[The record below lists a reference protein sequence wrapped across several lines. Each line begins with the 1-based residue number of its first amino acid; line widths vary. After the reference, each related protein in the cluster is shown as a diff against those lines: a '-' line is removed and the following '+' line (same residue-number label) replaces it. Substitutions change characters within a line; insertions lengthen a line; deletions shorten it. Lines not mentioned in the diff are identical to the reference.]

1 MRNMVSVRRV
11 ATTRGPVT
19 MAYCLVED
27 LVDLGDAVTKQIL
40 KANHHGRAMS
50 HVHGF
55 LHNIENSDVFTVTER
70 MHGSKAF
77 GVHGKVVCAPA
88 LEPIEFFGFG
98 G

>member
-1 MRNMVSVRRV
+1 
-11 ATTRGPVT
+11 
-19 MAYCLVED
+19 
-27 LVDLGDAVTKQIL
+27 
-40 KANHHGRAMS
+40 MS